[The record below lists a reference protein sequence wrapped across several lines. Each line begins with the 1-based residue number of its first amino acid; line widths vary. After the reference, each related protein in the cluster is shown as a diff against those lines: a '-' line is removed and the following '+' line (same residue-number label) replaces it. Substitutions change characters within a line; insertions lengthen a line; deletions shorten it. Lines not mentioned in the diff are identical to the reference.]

1 MKTKLNSRWIAG
13 AMAAIAVLV
22 LIPSAHCQSQQDIIP
37 VIKFTDVPITE
48 GIKNLARQAGINNFM
63 IEPNIFKQPEPTVSF
78 RWENITAKSALE
90 RMLKEQGLF
99 IVENP
104 QTGVAHISNTN
115 LPPRNFDEDFI
126 GSGTNAVIPL
136 IAMDSVSLKDALVNL
151 VRMSKGEIE
160 IDPKLATSLAT
171 FTVYISVRLQNLTP
185 KQALAAICENY
196 NLQITKDEKSGV
208 WRISPY

>member
-1 MKTKLNSRWIAG
+1 MIVVA
-13 AMAAIAVLV
+13 AVLCSLVFV
-22 LIPSAHCQSQQDIIP
+22 LAAQAQSKANIIP

-78 RWENITAKSALE
+78 RWENITVKSALE

-104 QTGVAHISNTN
+104 QTGVARISNTN
-115 LPPRNFDEDFI
+115 LPPRNYKDFI

-171 FTVYISVRLQNLTP
+171 SRVDISVRLQNLTP

>member
-1 MKTKLNSRWIAG
+1 MKSKFNSRWIAG

-63 IEPNIFKQPEPTVSF
+63 IEPNIFKQPESTVSF

-104 QTGVAHISNTN
+104 QTGVARISNTN
-115 LPPRNFDEDFI
+115 LPPRNYKDFI
-126 GSGTNAVIPL
+126 GSETNAVIPL

-171 FTVYISVRLQNLTP
+171 SRVDISVRLQNLTP

>member
-1 MKTKLNSRWIAG
+1 
-13 AMAAIAVLV
+13 VLV
-22 LIPSAHCQSQQDIIP
+22 SPAQAQSKANIIP
-37 VIKFTDVPITE
+37 VITFGDVPITE

-115 LPPRNFDEDFI
+115 LPPRKFDEDFI

-160 IDPKLATSLAT
+160 IDPKLATSG
-171 FTVYISVRLQNLTP
+171 VDISVRLQNLTP